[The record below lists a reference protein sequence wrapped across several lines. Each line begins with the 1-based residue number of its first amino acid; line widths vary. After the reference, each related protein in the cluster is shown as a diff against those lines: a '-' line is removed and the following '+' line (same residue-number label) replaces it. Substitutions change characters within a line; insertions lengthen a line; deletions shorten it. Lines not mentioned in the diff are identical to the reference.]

1 MRRISSGMNDTDVQS
16 RLRIQ
21 EFKLNKANN
30 QLGSQR
36 RIQEL
41 RDDPIAAGHLV
52 RYQSFE
58 GRIKQFEANAQ
69 TLTERFT
76 VREGYINDS
85 LQIMH
90 RIRELAVQGA
100 HGTYTAEDLHNMAGE
115 VDQLLREIIQNANA
129 VDQDGNALFAGTNT
143 KATAFEVEMGNVEGS
158 GVPMIAQ
165 VVYNGNVGTNNVE
178 VDEGQY
184 LEVNNSG
191 NRTFWAEAQMLTSGR
206 DATQWQAQ
214 EDGIISVDGKEIS
227 VSRGDN
233 VYALIS
239 KINNSDAA
247 VKASLDPLTQGIH
260 LQTTDARQL
269 WLSDVRGTVLT
280 DLGVISGTEQRP
292 PYNAANSARVS
303 GGSLFDSVIA
313 LRDAMLRGDHEAIGG
328 RVLGSLDAGMS
339 NLVTRL
345 SENGSNYERAM
356 LNVTRNSQTAL
367 NVTKMISREGDLD
380 FTKAVTDMKM
390 LDYVH
395 QASLSVAGKMYSST
409 LLNYMR

>member
-21 EFKLNKANN
+21 EYKLNKANN

-52 RYQSFE
+52 RYQSFA
-58 GRIKQFEANAQ
+58 GRVKQFEENAQ

-76 VREGYINDS
+76 VREGYMNDS
-85 LQIMH
+85 LQIMQ
-90 RIRELAVQGA
+90 RVRELAVQGA
-100 HGTYTAEDLHNMAGE
+100 HGTYTKDDLQNMAGE
-115 VDQLLREIIQNANA
+115 VDQLLRQMIQNANA

-143 KATAFEVEMGNVEGS
+143 KVTAFEVEMGNVEGS
-158 GVPMIAQ
+158 GVPMIEK
-165 VVYNGNVGTNNVE
+165 VVYNGNVASNNVE

-191 NRTFWAEAQMLTSGR
+191 NRTFWADKQTLTSGR
-206 DATQWQAQ
+206 DTTNWVAQ
-214 EDGIISVDGKEIS
+214 SDSVISVDGKEIN
-227 VSRGDN
+227 VSAGDN
-233 VYALIS
+233 IYAVIA

-247 VKASLDPLTQGIH
+247 VKASLDPITRGIH
-260 LQTTDARQL
+260 LATTDARQL
-269 WLSDVRGTVLT
+269 WLQDEEGSVLA
-280 DLGVISGTEQRP
+280 DLGVISGSEQRA
-292 PYNAANSARVS
+292 PYNYAAGTRVS
-303 GGSLFDSVIA
+303 GGSVFDSVIA
-313 LRDAMLRGDHEAIGG
+313 LRNAMLRGDQEAIGG
-328 RVLGSLDAGMS
+328 RVLGSLDSGLG
-339 NLVTRL
+339 NLVTRIA
-345 SENGSNYERAM
+345 ENGSSYERAS

-367 NVTKMISREGDLD
+367 NVTQMIATEGDLD

-390 LDYVH
+390 MDYVH
-395 QASLSVAGKMYSST
+395 QASLSVAGKMYSSS

>member
-52 RYQSFE
+52 RYQSFA
-58 GRIKQFEANAQ
+58 GRVKQFEENAQ

-76 VREGYINDS
+76 VREGYMNDS
-85 LQIMH
+85 LQIMQ
-90 RIRELAVQGA
+90 RVRELAVQGA
-100 HGTYTAEDLHNMAGE
+100 HGTYTKEDLQNMAGE
-115 VDQLLREIIQNANA
+115 VDQLLRQMIQNANA
-129 VDQDGNALFAGTNT
+129 VDQDGNSLFAGTNT
-143 KATAFEVEMGNVEGS
+143 KVTAFEVEMGNVEGS
-158 GVPMIAQ
+158 GVPMIQ
-165 VVYNGNVGTNNVE
+165 EVIYNGNVASNNVE

-191 NRTFWAEAQMLTSGR
+191 NRTFWADRQTLTSGR
-206 DATQWQAQ
+206 DTTNWVAQ
-214 EDGIISVDGKEIS
+214 NDSLISVDGKEIQ
-227 VSRGDN
+227 VSAGDN
-233 VYALIS
+233 IYAVIA

-247 VKASLDPLTQGIH
+247 VKASLDPITRGLH

-269 WLSDVRGTVLT
+269 WLKDEEGSVLT

-292 PYNAANSARVS
+292 PYNYATGTRVS
-303 GGSLFDSVIA
+303 GGSMFDSVIA
-313 LRDAMLRGDHEAIGG
+313 LRNAMLKGDQEAIGS
-328 RVLGSLDAGMS
+328 RVLGSLDAGLG
-339 NLVTRL
+339 NLVTRIA
-345 SENGSNYERAM
+345 ENGSNYERAS

-367 NVTKMISREGDLD
+367 NVTQMIATEGDLD

-390 LDYVH
+390 MDYVH
-395 QASLSVAGKMYSST
+395 QASLSVAGKMYSSS

>member
-58 GRIKQFEANAQ
+58 GRMKQFEANAQ

-367 NVTKMISREGDLD
+367 NVTKMISSEGDLD

>member
-16 RLRIQ
+16 RLRLQ

-85 LQIMH
+85 LQIMQ

-100 HGTYTAEDLHNMAGE
+100 HGTYTADDLRNMAGE

-191 NRTFWAEAQMLTSGR
+191 NRTFWAEAQRLTSVR
-206 DATQWQAQ
+206 DTTQWQAQ
-214 EDGIISVDGKEIS
+214 EDGIISVDGKEIA

-233 VYALIS
+233 VYALIA

-247 VKASLDPLTQGIH
+247 VKASLDPLTRG
-260 LQTTDARQL
+260 LNLETTDARQL

-280 DLGVISGTEQRP
+280 DLGVISGAEQHP

-303 GGSLFDSVIA
+303 GGSLFDGVIA
-313 LRDAMLRGDHEAIGG
+313 LRDAMLRGDQEAIGG
-328 RVLGSLDAGMS
+328 RVLGSLDAGVS

-367 NVTKMISREGDLD
+367 NVTKMISTEGDLD

-395 QASLSVAGKMYSST
+395 QASLSVAGKLYSST

>member
-16 RLRIQ
+16 RLRLQ

-58 GRIKQFEANAQ
+58 GRVKQFEANAQ

-76 VREGYINDS
+76 VREGYINES
-85 LQIMH
+85 LQVMH

-100 HGTYTAEDLHNMAGE
+100 HGTYTAEDLKNMAGE

-227 VSRGDN
+227 ISRGDN

-247 VKASLDPLTQGIH
+247 VKASLDPLTRGIH

-269 WLSDVRGTVLT
+269 WLSDVRGTALT
-280 DLGVISGTEQRP
+280 DLGVISGAEQRP
-292 PYNAANSARVS
+292 PYNAANGARVS

-328 RVLGSLDAGMS
+328 RVLGSLDAGVS

-367 NVTKMISREGDLD
+367 NVTKMISTEGDLD

>member
-143 KATAFEVEMGNVEGS
+143 KVTAFEVEMGNVEGS

-269 WLSDVRGTVLT
+269 WLSDVRGTFLT
-280 DLGVISGTEQRP
+280 DLGVISGAEQRP

-328 RVLGSLDAGMS
+328 RVIGSLDAGMS

-367 NVTKMISREGDLD
+367 NVTKMISSEGDLD

>member
-21 EFKLNKANN
+21 EYKLNKANN

-52 RYQSFE
+52 RYQSFA
-58 GRIKQFEANAQ
+58 GRVKQFEENAQ

-76 VREGYINDS
+76 VREGYMNDS
-85 LQIMH
+85 LQIMQ
-90 RIRELAVQGA
+90 RVRELAVQGA
-100 HGTYTAEDLHNMAGE
+100 HGTYTKDDLQNMAGE
-115 VDQLLREIIQNANA
+115 VDQLLRQMIQNANA

-143 KATAFEVEMGNVEGS
+143 KVTAFEVEMGNVEGS
-158 GVPMIAQ
+158 GVPMIQ
-165 VVYNGNVGTNNVE
+165 EVIYNGNVASNNVE

-191 NRTFWAEAQMLTSGR
+191 NRTFWADKQTLTSGR
-206 DATQWQAQ
+206 DVTNWVAQ
-214 EDGIISVDGKEIS
+214 NDSLISVDGKEIQ
-227 VSRGDN
+227 VSAGDN
-233 VYALIS
+233 IYAVIA

-247 VKASLDPLTQGIH
+247 VKASLDPITRGLH

-269 WLSDVRGTVLT
+269 WLKDEEGSVLT
-280 DLGVISGTEQRP
+280 DLGVIRGTEQRP
-292 PYNAANSARVS
+292 PYNYATGTRVS
-303 GGSLFDSVIA
+303 GGSMFDSVIA
-313 LRDAMLRGDHEAIGG
+313 LRNAMLKGDQEAIGS
-328 RVLGSLDAGMS
+328 RVLGSLDAGLG
-339 NLVTRL
+339 NLVTRIA
-345 SENGSNYERAM
+345 ENGSNYERAS

-367 NVTKMISREGDLD
+367 NVTQMIATEGDLD

-390 LDYVH
+390 MDYVH
-395 QASLSVAGKMYSST
+395 QASLSVAGKMYSSS

>member
-1 MRRISSGMNDTDVQS
+1 MRRVSSGMNDTDVQS
-16 RLRIQ
+16 RLRLQ

-58 GRIKQFEANAQ
+58 GRVKQFEANAQ

-76 VREGYINDS
+76 VREGYINES
-85 LQIMH
+85 LQVMH

-100 HGTYTAEDLHNMAGE
+100 HGTYTAEDLKNMAGE

-129 VDQDGNALFAGTNT
+129 VDQDGNSLFAGTNT

-158 GVPMIAQ
+158 GIPMIAQ

-191 NRTFWAEAQMLTSGR
+191 NRTFWAQAQMLTSGR

-214 EDGIISVDGKEIS
+214 EDGVISVDGKEIS
-227 VSRGDN
+227 ISRGDN

-247 VKASLDPLTQGIH
+247 VKASLDPLTRGIH

-269 WLSDVRGTVLT
+269 WLSDVRGTALT
-280 DLGVISGTEQRP
+280 DLGVISGAEQRP
-292 PYNAANSARVS
+292 PYNVANGARVS

-328 RVLGSLDAGMS
+328 RVLGSLDAGVS
-339 NLVTRL
+339 NLVARL

-367 NVTKMISREGDLD
+367 SVAKMISTEGDLD

-395 QASLSVAGKMYSST
+395 QASLSVAGKLYSST

>member
-30 QLGSQR
+30 QFGSQR

-247 VKASLDPLTQGIH
+247 VKASLDWLTQGIH

-367 NVTKMISREGDLD
+367 NVAKMISSEGDLD

>member
-280 DLGVISGTEQRP
+280 DLGVISGVEQRP

-313 LRDAMLRGDHEAIGG
+313 LRDAMLRGDQESIGG

-367 NVTKMISREGDLD
+367 NVTKMISSEGDLD

>member
-1 MRRISSGMNDTDVQS
+1 MNDTDVQS

-115 VDQLLREIIQNANA
+115 VDQLLRQIIQNANA

-143 KATAFEVEMGNVEGS
+143 KSTAFEVEMGNVEGS

-165 VVYNGNVGTNNVE
+165 VIYNGNVATNNVE

-184 LEVNNSG
+184 LEVDNSG
-191 NRTFWAEAQMLTSGR
+191 NRTFWAEAQKLTSGR
-206 DATQWQAQ
+206 DTTQWQAQ
-214 EDGIISVDGKEIS
+214 EDSVISVDGKEIS

-247 VKASLDPLTQGIH
+247 VKASLDPLTRGIN

-269 WLSDVRGTVLT
+269 WLSDISGTVLT
-280 DLGVISGTEQRP
+280 DLGVISGPEQRP

-367 NVTKMISREGDLD
+367 NVAKMISTEGDLD

-395 QASLSVAGKMYSST
+395 QVSLSVAGKMYSST

>member
-143 KATAFEVEMGNVEGS
+143 KVTAFEVEMGNVEGS

-269 WLSDVRGTVLT
+269 WLSDVRGTVFT
-280 DLGVISGTEQRP
+280 DLGVISGAEQRP

>member
-16 RLRIQ
+16 RLRLQ

-58 GRIKQFEANAQ
+58 GRVKQFEANAQ

-85 LQIMH
+85 LQIMQ
-90 RIRELAVQGA
+90 RIRELAIQGA
-100 HGTYTAEDLHNMAGE
+100 HGTYTADDLKNMAGE

-158 GVPMIAQ
+158 GIPMIAQ

-206 DATQWQAQ
+206 DAMQWQAQ
-214 EDGIISVDGKEIS
+214 EDSVVSVDGKEIAI
-227 VSRGDN
+227 SRGDN

-247 VKASLDPLTQGIH
+247 VKASLDPLTRGIH

-269 WLSDVRGTVLT
+269 WLSDVQGTVLT
-280 DLGVISGTEQRP
+280 DLGVISGAEQRP

-313 LRDAMLRGDHEAIGG
+313 LRDAMLRGDHDAIGG
-328 RVLGSLDAGMS
+328 RVLGSLDAGVS

-367 NVTKMISREGDLD
+367 NVAKMISTEGDLD